1 MADAT
6 HAALQI
12 KQIPKKVVGGLLGLG
27 IPILRKAIKARAEFD
42 ISDLEPI
49 AMAPKCSVPAIF
61 IQGLTSLPQPLSSS
75 AVLSLLTRAVVRVR
89 VQVVTTR

>member
-1 MADAT
+1 MSAHNVVADT
-6 HAALQI
+6 TLQI

-61 IQGLTSLPQPLSSS
+61 IQGLTSFPQPLSRS
-75 AVLSLLTRAVVRVR
+75 ALANARGGVR

>member
-1 MADAT
+1 
-6 HAALQI
+6 
-12 KQIPKKVVGGLLGLG
+12 VVGGLLGLG

-42 ISDLEPI
+42 ITDLEPI

-61 IQGLTSLPQPLSSS
+61 IQGLTSGPQPLFGS
-75 AVLSLLTRAVVRVR
+75 AVLSLKRGCVR